1 LNELVDNPF
10 QSLFIPG
17 PSQIFNEPS
26 SIYNNAQIPRINL
39 LRPFPQFNGQFSEL
53 TLLGASASYNSLQMR
68 FQKRASHYVSFEGNY
83 TWAKSID
90 DSSAGANS
98 FITDA
103 LSNGRRP
110 QELDNLKA
118 ERSISASDATHRMVL
133 ATIVGLPIGR
143 GLWIGRDMNRVLD
156 TIVGGWSVSTILT
169 FQSGTP
175 LHIGLNSNQIADGAQ
190 RPNVICSQVS
200 SGVSY
205 HQAALNGLSGN
216 GDPSILNAA
225 CFAEP
230 GDQVAGN
237 APRYFSNLRTDGI
250 HNADFS
256 LSKEISV
263 REGMKLQIR
272 AEFFNFTNTPRFGL
286 PDTSFADN
294 NGNPQFGT
302 ISGTVNSP
310 RHMQFG
316 ARFQF

>member
-1 LNELVDNPF
+1 
-10 QSLFIPG
+10 
-17 PSQIFNEPS
+17 
-26 SIYNNAQIPRINL
+26 
-39 LRPFPQFNGQFSEL
+39 
-53 TLLGASASYNSLQMR
+53 MR

-83 TWAKSID
+83 TWAKAMD

-133 ATIVGLPIGR
+133 ATIVSVPVGR
-143 GLWIGRDMNRVLD
+143 GLWIGHDMNRALD
-156 TIVGGWSVSTILT
+156 AILGGWSVSTILT

-190 RPNVICSQVS
+190 RPNVTCSQVS
-200 SGVSY
+200 SGISY
-205 HQAALNGLSGN
+205 HQAALNQAAFINDPTKDQNLSIFN
-216 GDPSILNAA
+216 SA
-225 CFAEP
+225 CFDEP

-250 HNADFS
+250 HNSDIS
-256 LSKEISV
+256 LSKEISI
-263 REGMKLQIR
+263 REGMRLQIR

-286 PDTSFADN
+286 PDTSFAN
-294 NGNPQFGT
+294 NDGNPQFGQIT
-302 ISGTVNSP
+302 STLNSP